1 MSSLHVSP
9 LLGITTSISS
19 VIVSLLPWLET
30 GLRVSVLLVGL
41 VAGVLSLQSQWRNR
55 RK

>member
-1 MSSLHVSP
+1 MSSPHVSP

-41 VAGVLSLQSQWRNR
+41 SAGILSLRSQWRS

>member
-1 MSSLHVSP
+1 MTTPHFP
-9 LLGITTSISS
+9 QLLGITTTLGS
-19 VIVSLLPWLET
+19 VLVSLMPWLET

-41 VAGVLSLQSQWRNR
+41 VAGLLSLRSQWKS

>member
-1 MSSLHVSP
+1 MSAPHVSP
-9 LLGITTSISS
+9 LLGIATSISS
-19 VIVSLLPWLET
+19 VLVSLLPWLET

-41 VAGVLSLQSQWRNR
+41 AAGVLSLRSQWRS